1 MPLVHSN
8 RFNSIPWEK
17 PFSQSQII
25 AILNSTKHIKNYKK
39 MRIWLGF
46 LLLPL
51 ILFTIIFFS
60 SVVIGLSIALGC
72 GFTPNPR
79 SCANMYY
86 YLLAIVVLSTIGL
99 GYLTT
104 KLAPI
109 KGKYLLS
116 GIYNFLFSSMLF
128 LYFQSS
134 KVPLLYAIGFS
145 CLFCLIVCLG
155 SWLFYF
161 KYKKT

>member
-1 MPLVHSN
+1 
-8 RFNSIPWEK
+8 
-17 PFSQSQII
+17 
-25 AILNSTKHIKNYKK
+25 

-51 ILFTIIFFS
+51 ILFAIIFFS

-86 YLLAIVVLSTIGL
+86 YLLAIIILSTIWL

-109 KGKYLLS
+109 KAKYILS
-116 GIYNFLFSSMLF
+116 GIYNALFSMIIFIYFKLSSLSF
-128 LYFQSS
+128 LSS
-134 KVPLLYAIGFS
+134 IGFS
-145 CLFCLIVCLG
+145 CLFFLCACIG
-155 SWLFYF
+155 SLLFHI
-161 KYKKT
+161 KYKNI